1 MSAADVSRMVLLGA
15 LWGASFLFMRMGAGE
30 FGPLALVFLRVAGA
44 SLLLMPLVLLRGQGP
59 ALRQHWRVIALL
71 GVVNTAVPFALFTTA
86 ALVLPA
92 ALMAVFNAT
101 VPIWGALVAWVW
113 LRDKLSASRWLGL
126 GIGVAGVVFLSWDK
140 ARLKASS
147 QAVADGL
154 ATGVAP
160 AVSHSLTPA
169 LAIAAC
175 LLAAVLYGIGANLSR
190 KHLTGVPP
198 MAVAAGSQVSASL
211 ITLLPALWTWPATT
225 PGTAAWGSAAALA
238 VGCTGL
244 AYVLYYRLI
253 ANVGA
258 SKTITVTFLIPAF
271 ALLWGWLALGEQ
283 PTASMLA
290 GCAVILL
297 GTALATGLVA
307 LPGRLGSLPG
317 P

>member
-1 MSAADVSRMVLLGA
+1 MSAANLAQLVLLGA

-44 SLLLMPLVLLRGQGP
+44 ALLLMPLVLLRGEGP
-59 ALRQHWRVIALL
+59 ALRKHWRVIALL
-71 GVVNTAVPFALFTTA
+71 GVLNTAVPFVLFTTA
-86 ALVLPA
+86 ALVLSA

-101 VPIWGALVAWVW
+101 APIWGALVAWAW

-126 GIGVAGVVFLSWDK
+126 AIGMGGVVFLSWDK
-140 ARLKASS
+140 AGFRVASE
-147 QAVADGL
+147 AVPAGWADGI
-154 ATGVAP
+154 
-160 AVSHSLTPA
+160 TPA
-169 LAIAAC
+169 LGIAAC
-175 LLAAVLYGIGANLSR
+175 VLASVLYGIGANVSR

-198 MAVAAGSQVSASL
+198 TAVAAGSQVSASMIML
-211 ITLLPALWTWPATT
+211 IPAVLTWPAST
-225 PGTAAWGSAAALA
+225 PGAAAWGSAAALA

-244 AYVLYYRLI
+244 AYVLFYRLI

-258 SKTITVTFLIPAF
+258 TKAISVTFLIPAF

-283 PTASMLA
+283 PTGSMLS

-297 GTALATGLVA
+297 GTALATGLVSM
-307 LPGRLGSLPG
+307 PGRLGTAPG